1 LTKRI
6 VIVGGGVIG
15 CCIAYYASRDHQVTI
30 LERGTA
36 DDRGCSFGNAGLVVP
51 SHFVP
56 LAAPGMMARAL
67 KWMWNSESPFYVKP
81 RIDRALLSWGWKF
94 HRAATAQRVA
104 QAAPLLSRLQLESR
118 ELFEA
123 LAAERDFGFV
133 ARGVLMLCQSQH
145 ALEEEARIAEQAP
158 ALGMPA
164 EIVGAKEIA
173 ELEPELAL
181 RVAGGVLYPRD
192 AHLDPSRLMS
202 ALRELLRER
211 NVELSWNHEVTGWRH
226 RHDSIEAVRTTRGD
240 ISGDEYVVCAGS
252 WTSAMLR
259 PLGVALP
266 MEAGKGYSI
275 TLSNPPAQPRH
286 PFILMEAR
294 VAVTPMGMAL
304 RFGGTMEI
312 AGLDETIN
320 PSRIRGITKSVPKYL
335 PDFSADDFRDATPWC
350 GLRPCSPDGLPYVGR
365 LERYHNL
372 SVAAGHGMLGVSL
385 GPITGRLVSEI
396 LAGAPSIAIDLLS
409 PDRFM
414 V

>member
-1 LTKRI
+1 M
-6 VIVGGGVIG
+6 GGGVIG

-211 NVELSWNHEVTGWRH
+211 NVELSWNHEVTG
-226 RHDSIEAVRTTRGD
+226 
-240 ISGDEYVVCAGS
+240 
-252 WTSAMLR
+252 
-259 PLGVALP
+259 
-266 MEAGKGYSI
+266 
-275 TLSNPPAQPRH
+275 
-286 PFILMEAR
+286 
-294 VAVTPMGMAL
+294 
-304 RFGGTMEI
+304 
-312 AGLDETIN
+312 
-320 PSRIRGITKSVPKYL
+320 
-335 PDFSADDFRDATPWC
+335 
-350 GLRPCSPDGLPYVGR
+350 
-365 LERYHNL
+365 
-372 SVAAGHGMLGVSL
+372 
-385 GPITGRLVSEI
+385 
-396 LAGAPSIAIDLLS
+396 
-409 PDRFM
+409 
-414 V
+414 